1 MHSLFERDSLHV
13 ASHRTERSYW
23 ISIELRFHASVYNL
37 ATLIDI
43 VFPIA
48 RRLYRYQPNSPSRFN
63 SAFDEEVITRLVMS
77 HRNNPFSLVHQN
89 QRINVPPYKLTPF
102 DACTVSQ
109 FKWISSSRF
118 EYRRGFM
125 AEFRPMVFRPR
136 KFRCLVKSVRMAHAA
151 TCVLISRREIER
163 PFVDQCK
170 IEGRAAMYISSG
182 VPTKCRTVY
191 IRITEH
197 SVNCRS

>member
-1 MHSLFERDSLHV
+1 
-13 ASHRTERSYW
+13 
-23 ISIELRFHASVYNL
+23 
-37 ATLIDI
+37 
-43 VFPIA
+43 
-48 RRLYRYQPNSPSRFN
+48 
-63 SAFDEEVITRLVMS
+63 MS
-77 HRNNPFSLVHQN
+77 HRNNPFSLVHRN

-102 DACTVSQ
+102 DAHTVSQ
-109 FKWISSSRF
+109 LFHRISSSRF
-118 EYRRGFM
+118 EYRRGFT
-125 AEFRPMVFRPR
+125 AEFRQMVFRPR
-136 KFRCLVKSVRMAHAA
+136 KFRCLVKSARMAHVA

-191 IRITEH
+191 IRITER